1 MTMMALEQVLAAVE
15 RVDRRD
21 LTIWIERRWVR
32 PRHEGGGYLF
42 SDLDVARV
50 TLICDMRH
58 DMAIDDEA
66 MPVVLG
72 LLDQVY
78 AMRTRLRHLV
88 DAVAAQPE
96 EVRLAV
102 AAELGRQIKRDD
114 EDHF

>member
-1 MTMMALEQVLAAVE
+1 MMALEQVLATVG

-21 LTIWIERRWVR
+21 LTLWIERRWVR
-32 PRHEGGGYLF
+32 PHHEAGRYIF
-42 SDLDVARV
+42 TDLDVARI
-50 TLICDMRH
+50 TLICDMRL

-78 AMRTRLRHLV
+78 GMRTRLRHLV

-102 AAELGRQIKRDD
+102 AAELKRQIRRDD
-114 EDHF
+114 EDRS

>member
-1 MTMMALEQVLAAVE
+1 MTMMALEQVLAAVG
-15 RVDRRD
+15 RVDQRD

-32 PRHEGGGYLF
+32 PRHEAGSYLF

-78 AMRTRLRHLV
+78 GMRTRLRHLV
-88 DAVAAQPE
+88 DAVAVQPE

-114 EDHF
+114 EDQF

>member
-1 MTMMALEQVLAAVE
+1 MMALEQVLATVG
-15 RVDRRD
+15 RLDRRD
-21 LTIWIERRWVR
+21 LTVWIERRWVR

-66 MPVVLG
+66 MPVILG

-78 AMRTRLRHLV
+78 GMRARLRHLV

-96 EVRLAV
+96 EVRLAI
-102 AAELGRQIKRDD
+102 AAELGRRIRQD
-114 EDHF
+114 EEDRP

>member
-1 MTMMALEQVLAAVE
+1 MMVLEQVLATVG
-15 RVDRRD
+15 RVDRQD
-21 LTIWIERRWVR
+21 LAVWIERRWVR
-32 PRHEGGGYLF
+32 PQHESGGYVF
-42 SDLDVARV
+42 TEMDVARV
-50 TLICDMRH
+50 TLICDMRD

-78 AMRTRLRHLV
+78 GMRRRLRHLV

-102 AAELGRQIKRDD
+102 AAELRRQIRHDA
-114 EDHF
+114 EDGA

>member
-1 MTMMALEQVLAAVE
+1 MMALELEQVLATVG
-15 RVDRRD
+15 RVSRHD
-21 LTIWIERRWVR
+21 LTLWIERRWVR
-32 PRHEGGGYLF
+32 PHHEGGGYVF
-42 SDLDVARV
+42 TELDVARI

-78 AMRTRLRHLV
+78 GLRTRLRHLA

-102 AAELGRQIKRDD
+102 AAELKRQIRRDD
-114 EDHF
+114 EDRT

>member
-1 MTMMALEQVLAAVE
+1 MMALEQVLATVG
-15 RVDRRD
+15 RLDRRD

-66 MPVVLG
+66 MPVILG

-78 AMRTRLRHLV
+78 GMRARLRHLV

-96 EVRLAV
+96 EVRLAI
-102 AAELGRQIKRDD
+102 AAELGRRIRQD
-114 EDHF
+114 EEDRP